1 MNHRLR
7 ARATGFIF
15 VSSAICALA
24 AAAVVG
30 CSDDASSLDNPG
42 TTPTPSTGTDSGGG
56 SRTDTTVETPVD
68 AGSDSST
75 SKPDAADGS
84 IVTLQGCALRP
95 EAAFCDDFDNAD
107 ALKPGKTKWDF
118 IEPTDQP
125 VATLS
130 PLQKVSAPNSL
141 LSRIIDGT
149 TPGAKFAKT
158 VTKAGFKE
166 ATWDYDVFFEN
177 IGTTDGFFLDDFQ
190 FSDSAGPDAFGFR
203 LVMFANAGA
212 IGELKVEHNQQATGG
227 PYLIEPAFAA
237 GTVSL
242 GKWHHFKQTVKFG
255 FGVADAGADGGAGDT
270 AEYSITIDGSA
281 TPTFTK
287 KYVGPTRAQATFA
300 RAAGMPL
307 VFNKA
312 NSTGLKIYW
321 DNHAIE
327 LK

>member
-30 CSDDASSLDNPG
+30 CSDDASSLDPG
-42 TTPTPSTGTDSGGG
+42 TDPSTPPSTGKDSGGG
-56 SRTDTTVETPVD
+56 SRTDANEEIPVD
-68 AGSDSST
+68 AGRDSST
-75 SKPDAADGS
+75 QTDAADGS

-130 PLQKVSAPNSL
+130 PLLKVSAPNSL

-166 ATWDYDVFFEN
+166 TSWDYDVYFEN
-177 IGTTDGFFLDDFQ
+177 IGTSDGFFLDDFQ

-227 PYLIEPAFAA
+227 PYVIEPALAA

-242 GKWHHFKQTVKFG
+242 GKWHHFKQNVKFTFATADG
-255 FGVADAGADGGAGDT
+255 GADAGADG
-270 AEYSITIDGSA
+270 AEYTLTIDGSA
-281 TPTFTK
+281 TPAFTK
-287 KYVGPTRAQATFA
+287 KYVGLTRAQATFA